1 MKYLFHETS
10 NLFIE
15 IKNMILS
22 NQITKQLIQFF
33 LHKFSIYSHRR
44 INI

>member
-1 MKYLFHETS
+1 MRYLFHETS
-10 NLFIE
+10 NLFNE

-22 NQITKQLIQFF
+22 NQITKQVIQFF
-33 LHKFSIYSHRR
+33 LHKLWIYSHRR